1 MKIIDES
8 DLRAG
13 LIPQGTK
20 EYRVANG
27 CALTPLAKEYL
38 ASRGIEVV
46 CCKIPTADAVATEH
60 AKKYKR
66 YTDAATGQS
75 LAEKPEYM
83 TQICGNLLVSKAHPR
98 IELRGRLDSLE
109 SKILE
114 VQIAAK
120 RAGKEALYAD
130 LNEVLSYVREVLAA
144 EVKDKIFVKATLF
157 GLDEDGLRRVSHN
170 TKDEFGFTHPV
181 PDAAMGE
188 SAVLLNSLRTQA
200 RECELSAVRA
210 FGSGR
215 VDIVRA
221 LNRLSS
227 GIYILFCREIAG
239 RYR

>member
-13 LIPQGTK
+13 LIPQSTK
-20 EYRVANG
+20 VYRVAQG

-38 ASRGIEVV
+38 ASRGIAVIYG
-46 CCKIPTADAVATEH
+46 KFTAGDAQAT
-60 AKKYKR
+60 AQTKKFKR
-66 YTDAATGQS
+66 YTDAATGQI

-83 TQICGNLLVSKAHPR
+83 TQICGNLLVPKTHPR

-114 VQIAAK
+114 VQLAAK

-130 LNEVLSYVREVLAA
+130 LNEVLSYVRAVLAA
-144 EVKDKIFVKATLF
+144 EVKDKSFDRTTLF

-227 GIYILFCREIAG
+227 GIYILFCREVAG